1 MIIKKKK
8 FVELKFKTSVIKV
21 KLKRDKIFIVCE
33 KRIFIFNFQNYQNI
47 DIIDTYDNPKGL
59 IGINQDQ
66 NKTIIS
72 FPVSIG
78 KEDIKGYIKIKNY
91 NKWKEIL
98 IQAHDS
104 IISYMC
110 INNEGILASASDK
123 ETIIRF
129 IEFLMAF
136 FTKKKLKLIIFVLII
151 MENF

>member
-66 NKTIIS
+66 NKTIT

-78 KEDIKGYIKIKNY
+78 KEDIKGYIKGKNY
-91 NKWKEIL
+91 DKGKDIL

-104 IISYMC
+104 VISYMS
-110 INNEGILASASDK
+110 INNK
-123 ETIIRF
+123 EQY
-129 IEFLMAF
+129 
-136 FTKKKLKLIIFVLII
+136 
-151 MENF
+151 